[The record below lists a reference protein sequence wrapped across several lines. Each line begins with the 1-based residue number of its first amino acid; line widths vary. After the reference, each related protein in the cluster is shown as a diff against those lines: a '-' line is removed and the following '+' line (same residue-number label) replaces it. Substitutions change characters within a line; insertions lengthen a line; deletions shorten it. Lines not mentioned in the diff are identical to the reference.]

1 MEQSDIED
9 AAMFLLHLR
18 TQRSQVPGLPG
29 EFAPKTVDEAYAIQD
44 ATHRFAGWPIEVLKV
59 GCTSEVAQQ
68 VLGIPH
74 PIGGRIPAEGVF
86 ASGATVPRSFLA
98 SEPLLECEIALR
110 VNGAGEVDAAAPAI
124 ELVNPRFLDTSKV
137 SGPSLIAD
145 NSAGCALV
153 LGKPV
158 SIADAGDLTAVAMSL
173 HDGESEIATGSAA
186 ALAEGAQGSVDWT
199 LAHESSRDRTVEAGT
214 WIITGTCTG
223 LTPTRFG
230 RTYTAEF
237 SSLGAVSFT
246 LGE

>member
-1 MEQSDIED
+1 MEPSDIED

-18 TQRSQVPGLPG
+18 TQRSQVSGLPG
-29 EFAPKTVDEAYAIQD
+29 ELAPRTVDDAYAIQD

-74 PIGGRIPAEGVF
+74 PIGGRIPSEAVF
-86 ASGATVPRSFLA
+86 ANGETVPRSFLA

-110 VNGAGEVDAAAPAI
+110 VNDKGEVDAAAPAI

-137 SGPSLIAD
+137 AGPSLIAD
-145 NSAGCALV
+145 NSAGCAVV
-153 LGKPV
+153 LGEPMPL
-158 SIADAGDLTAVAMSL
+158 DQAGDLTAITMNL
-173 HDGESEIATGSAA
+173 HDGTDEIAAGSAV

-199 LAHESSRDRTVEAGT
+199 LMHESDRDRQIPPGT

-223 LTPTRFG
+223 LTPTVFG
-230 RTYTAEF
+230 RTYTASF
-237 SSLGAVSFT
+237 SSLGSVHFN